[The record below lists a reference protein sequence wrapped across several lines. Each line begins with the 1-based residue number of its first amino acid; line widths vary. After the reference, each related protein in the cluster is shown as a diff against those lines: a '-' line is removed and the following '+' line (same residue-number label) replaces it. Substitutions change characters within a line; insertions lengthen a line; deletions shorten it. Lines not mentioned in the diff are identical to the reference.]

1 MLIAKYRPIKN
12 KDPLIPIVI
21 SVVIAS
27 ILTVY
32 PLSYDISAWRP
43 FFMMMV
49 MIFWSLCQPAWCGVW
64 FSFTIG
70 LFYDLLIDAPLGQNA
85 LAYVIIT
92 FIVRYL
98 IRERRILTFL
108 NLWLISILVTLAYVV
123 FIWVTQVIGNVNYP
137 MMRRLPPVISTLLLW
152 PVVYYSLK
160 RWRA

>member
-1 MLIAKYRPIKN
+1 MLIAKYRPIKS
-12 KDPLIPIVI
+12 KDPLVLIVL

-32 PLSYDISAWRP
+32 PLSYDVSAWRP
-43 FFMMMV
+43 FVMMMV

-64 FSFTIG
+64 FSFAIG
-70 LFYDLLIDAPLGQNA
+70 LFYDLLIDVPLGQNA

-123 FIWVTQVIGNVNYP
+123 FVWVTQVMADVNYP
-137 MMRRLPPVISTLLLW
+137 MMRRWPPVVSTILVW
-152 PVVYYSLK
+152 PIVYYSLK